1 MKKKA
6 ILLIIILTS
15 LSLTGII
22 LTQVYWVNTA
32 LQLKEEQFDNSVRL
46 AIKSVVN
53 QLLQNKNEPDFQQ
66 KINMLSC
73 RKSRLDVFDYIEPQM
88 LDSLMANELKCM
100 KINSSYYYAIYN
112 KINNRF
118 AIGPDAPCEEELI
131 KSPYQFSVSSIYRPG
146 DYTLSVFFPDKT
158 TILIKMVSTWLIF
171 SVLFLMILIFSFIYV
186 IMKILQQK
194 KLSELKNDFI
204 NNMTH
209 EFKTPITTAS
219 LAAEMI
225 QRDEVLS
232 NPSRIKKYAG
242 IILDENS
249 RLQNQI
255 EQVLQ
260 VATLEQE
267 GPKFK
272 MKKTNAHHL
281 LESVIESFE
290 LRIKENNAHL
300 SVDLKA
306 VDPMVMADKF
316 HLLNVFYNLLD
327 NALKYSPNGPV
338 IEISTWNQSHQLVI
352 RFKDNGIGISH
363 EHQKDIFKNLFRVP
377 TGNIHEVHGF
387 GLGLYYVKTVVEQHD
402 GRIDLKS
409 EPGKGAAF
417 DIYLHTND

>member
-1 MKKKA
+1 
-6 ILLIIILTS
+6 
-15 LSLTGII
+15 
-22 LTQVYWVNTA
+22 
-32 LQLKEEQFDNSVRL
+32 
-46 AIKSVVN
+46 
-53 QLLQNKNEPDFQQ
+53 
-66 KINMLSC
+66 
-73 RKSRLDVFDYIEPQM
+73 
-88 LDSLMANELKCM
+88 
-100 KINSSYYYAIYN
+100 
-112 KINNRF
+112 
-118 AIGPDAPCEEELI
+118 
-131 KSPYQFSVSSIYRPG
+131 
-146 DYTLSVFFPDKT
+146 
-158 TILIKMVSTWLIF
+158 
-171 SVLFLMILIFSFIYV
+171 
-186 IMKILQQK
+186 
-194 KLSELKNDFI
+194 
-204 NNMTH
+204 
-209 EFKTPITTAS
+209 
-219 LAAEMI
+219 
-225 QRDEVLS
+225 
-232 NPSRIKKYAG
+232 
-242 IILDENS
+242 
-249 RLQNQI
+249 
-255 EQVLQ
+255 VLQ

-338 IEISTWNQSHQLVI
+338 IEISTWNQSDQLVI